1 MRCAAMLAG
10 LLALSPALAHERSHG
25 PQTPV
30 AREETSIHT
39 VQAHDPLDCY
49 CRAQGRIFA
58 PGESIC
64 LKTAA
69 GGRVAECRMVT
80 NVMSWG
86 ITDRACPES

>member
-1 MRCAAMLAG
+1 MRRAALLALG
-10 LLALSPALAHERSHG
+10 LLAAPALAHEPARVQPAQSPSHN
-25 PQTPV
+25 
-30 AREETSIHT
+30 
-39 VQAHDPLDCY
+39 PLDCY

-64 LKTAA
+64 LKTAQ
-69 GGRVAECRMVT
+69 GGRLAECRMVT

>member
-1 MRCAAMLAG
+1 MRSAALAFLVLAG
-10 LLALSPALAHERSHG
+10 PALAHE
-25 PQTPV
+25 P
-30 AREETSIHT
+30 AA
-39 VQAHDPLDCY
+39 VQHAQAPGHHPLDCY

-69 GGRVAECRMVT
+69 GGRIAECRMVT

>member
-1 MRCAAMLAG
+1 MRRAAVVALA
-10 LLALSPALAHERSHG
+10 LLAAPALAHD
-25 PQTPV
+25 PV
-30 AREETSIHT
+30 P
-39 VQAHDPLDCY
+39 VQATHRADHNPLDCY

-64 LKTAA
+64 LKTAE
-69 GGRVAECRMVT
+69 GGRLAECRMVT

>member
-1 MRCAAMLAG
+1 MRSAALAFLVLDG
-10 LLALSPALAHERSHG
+10 PALAHE
-25 PQTPV
+25 P
-30 AREETSIHT
+30 AA
-39 VQAHDPLDCY
+39 VQQAQAPGHNPLDCY

-69 GGRVAECRMVT
+69 GGRIAECRMVI

>member
-1 MRCAAMLAG
+1 MRSAALAVLVLAG
-10 LLALSPALAHERSHG
+10 PALAHE
-25 PQTPV
+25 PAPV
-30 AREETSIHT
+30 QHA
-39 VQAHDPLDCY
+39 QAPGHNPLDCY
-49 CRAQGRIFA
+49 CRAHGRIFA

-64 LKTAA
+64 IKTAQ

>member
-1 MRCAAMLAG
+1 MRRAAFVAFG
-10 LLALSPALAHERSHG
+10 LFVAPALAQEPAPVQHA
-25 PQTPV
+25 QATP
-30 AREETSIHT
+30 
-39 VQAHDPLDCY
+39 HDPLDCY
-49 CRAQGRIFA
+49 CRAKGQIFA

-69 GGRVAECRMVT
+69 GGRMAECRMVT

>member
-1 MRCAAMLAG
+1 MRRAALAI
-10 LLALSPALAHERSHG
+10 LVLAAPALAHE
-25 PQTPV
+25 PTPV
-30 AREETSIHT
+30 RSGQPADHN
-39 VQAHDPLDCY
+39 PLDCY